1 VHLSNAL
8 RTAGLFPLGSPEA
21 CLRILEQA
29 LAAST
34 DAVCIATERAG
45 VLATVYANAAFSD
58 LTGYGA
64 EEAAELHPLHA
75 LFGPETNPAA
85 LAALERALAA
95 GGSGQL
101 EALHYRKD
109 GTPFL
114 AELRYVA
121 VRDAQPGVTH
131 WVFTRRDVTERWLA
145 QVETLRLQLLE
156 TSLASAAYRDDLTGL
171 PNRALFLTRLRAAVA
186 ASREPSTPRRAVLF
200 LDIDRFKL
208 VNDNFGHLAG
218 DRLLAALARRLQG
231 YVRRGDTLARIGGD
245 EFMVLLD
252 GVEDEEHAAMLGQR
266 IVYGLSEPF
275 PLDDADGRAF
285 CVSASVG
292 IALIDGRYA
301 DPEDVLRD
309 ADVAMYRAKEMGAGR
324 CAVFAPELRARRSFA
339 FAAPAS

>member
-1 VHLSNAL
+1 M
-8 RTAGLFPLGSPEA
+8 RPFDGEIGSLEA
-21 CLRILEQA
+21 RLRILEQA

-34 DAVCIATERAG
+34 DAICIATGCDGAAG
-45 VLATVYANAAFSD
+45 TLATVYTNAAFSH
-58 LTGYGA
+58 LTGFGA
-64 EEAAELHPLHA
+64 EEAAELHPLRA
-75 LFGPETNPAA
+75 FFGEETNPAA
-85 LAALERALAA
+85 VAALERAVAE

-121 VRDAQPGVTH
+121 VRDADPGVTH

-145 QVETLRLQLLE
+145 QTEMLRLQLLE
-156 TSLASAAYRDDLTGL
+156 SRLASAAYRDDLTGL
-171 PNRALFLTRLRAAVA
+171 PNRALFLTRLRAAVE
-186 ASREPSTPRRAVLF
+186 ASRTAGAPRKAVLF

-218 DRLLAALARRLQG
+218 DRLLSALARRLER
-231 YVRRGDTLARIGGD
+231 YVRRTDTLARIGGD

-275 PLDDADGRAF
+275 PLDDADGREF

-292 IALIDGRYA
+292 IALIDGRYD
-301 DPEDVLRD
+301 DPEEVLRD
-309 ADVAMYRAKEMGAGR
+309 ADVAMYRAKDMGSGR
-324 CAVFAPELRARRSFA
+324 CAVFAPELRALRSFA
-339 FAAPAS
+339 LAPAL